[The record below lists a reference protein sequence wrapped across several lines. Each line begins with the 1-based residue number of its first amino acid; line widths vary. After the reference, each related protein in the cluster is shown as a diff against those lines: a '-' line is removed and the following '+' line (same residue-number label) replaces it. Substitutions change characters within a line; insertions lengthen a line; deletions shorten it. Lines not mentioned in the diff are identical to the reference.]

1 MPGKLN
7 ATDRRLVLIA
17 AVIFIGLVGVT
28 VLLAKPENDSEIPT
42 TYSSGS
48 SGAKA
53 AYLLLGRA
61 GYNIQR
67 WEQSPRELPNGAGT
81 VLVMAEPMGA
91 PTEEEQKKL
100 HEFLESGGRLIF
112 TGRFPAVFERHAD
125 TVPDFSPAASWQKF
139 TAQSPSPITKAASQI
154 TLTPNALWAT
164 KQFAIPLY
172 GDGDKIVAVKYA
184 LGKGEVLWWASATP
198 LTNAG
203 LKEPGNLEFFLACI
217 GPAEGRILWDEYFH
231 GYRRSLTAS
240 VAKSPAKWI
249 FVQLGIFALAIL
261 LTYSRRSG
269 PICAPMPESRLSP
282 LEFVQTLGSL
292 YQQAGAASV
301 AVDVVYQRF
310 RYWLTRRLGMAN
322 NATIEEL
329 EHAVNRR
336 WNWRD
341 DGFNQTLH
349 ACEIARYDNTL
360 RPAAALQLVKS
371 VYKYTAQ
378 LRLFAISRKES
389 D

>member
-7 ATDRRLVLIA
+7 PTDRKLLLIA
-17 AVIFIGLVGVT
+17 AAIFVLLMGVT

-53 AYLLLGRA
+53 AYLLLARL

-67 WEQSPRELPNGAGT
+67 WEQSPRELPHGGGT
-81 VLVMAEPMGA
+81 VLVMAEPLGA
-91 PTEEEQKKL
+91 PTQEEKKKL
-100 HEFLESGGRLIF
+100 LEFLESGGRLIF
-112 TGRFPAVFERHAD
+112 TGRFPALFERQAE
-125 TVPDFSPAASWQKF
+125 TVPDLSPAIGWQKF
-139 TAQSPSPITKAASQI
+139 AAQSPSPITEAAAQI
-154 TLTPNALWAT
+154 TLTANAHWAT
-164 KQFAIPLY
+164 RQFAIPLY
-172 GDGDKIVAVKYA
+172 GDGDKIVVVKYA
-184 LGKGEVLWWASATP
+184 TGKGEVLWWASATP

-203 LKEPGNLEFFLACI
+203 LKEPGNLEFLLACI
-217 GPAEGRILWDEYFH
+217 GPAGGRILWDEYYH
-231 GYRRSLTAS
+231 GYRHSLTAS
-240 VAKSPAKWI
+240 VAQSPAKWI

-261 LTYSRRSG
+261 LTYSRRNG
-269 PICAPMPESRLSP
+269 PICTPPPESRLSP

-310 RYWLTRRLGMAN
+310 RYWLTRRLGMES
-322 NATIEEL
+322 NASIEEL
-329 EHAVNRR
+329 ERAVHKR
-336 WNWRD
+336 WNWQD
-341 DGFNQTLH
+341 DAFNQTLH

-371 VYKYTAQ
+371 LYNYTAE
-378 LRLFAISRKES
+378 LRLFATSRKES